1 MPICMVASTT
11 SHFTLTVL
19 HFGNAGDFLSFVSDE
34 APALWRDM
42 VI

>member
-1 MPICMVASTT
+1 
-11 SHFTLTVL
+11 VL